1 MNALANKQNCT
12 QLSTQ
17 VCKTAQ
23 KSLSDKCLIIRHLTF
38 QLCNKLH
45 TFEHTIYHVLFQEHT
60 AQMHHQSIFQ
70 VTKQRNITKQRRFL
84 VQNCTIVFFHTFSSQ
99 IA

>member
-12 QLSTQ
+12 QLSTI

-23 KSLSDKCLIIRHLTF
+23 KSLSANYLAISGLIL

-45 TFEHTIYHVLFQEHT
+45 TFEHTIYHVLFQDHT
-60 AQMHHQSIFQ
+60 AQSNKKSIFQ
-70 VTKQRNITKQRRFL
+70 NTKPRNITKQRRFL
-84 VQNCTIVFFHTFSSQ
+84 VQNCTIVFFYIISSQ